1 MAITYPL
8 SLPTSIGIAQIELR
22 AVNAIGMSMS
32 PFTFSQQTVVHEGQR
47 WEASIS
53 IPTVRREYTAPWKA
67 FLTALKGRRGTFLL
81 SDPDYVSPR
90 GTASG
95 TPTITGTAGNETA
108 TITMTGTLL
117 AGDYIQIGTLL
128 NSKLYQVLEDC
139 SDTGLGT
146 TVSLWPSLR
155 TSPAAEDVNL
165 SSPSGLFRL
174 ADNQVSW
181 GIDSSSAYSI
191 SFDCIEVI

>member
-22 AVNAIGMSMS
+22 AVNAIGLSQS
-32 PFTFSQQTVVHEGQR
+32 PFTFAQQTVIHQGQR
-47 WEASIS
+47 WEASVS
-53 IPTVRREYTAPWKA
+53 IPTLRREYTAPWKA

-90 GTASG
+90 GTATSA
-95 TPTITGTAGNETA
+95 TIEGTAGNETA

-128 NSKLYQVLEDC
+128 NSRLYQVLEDC
-139 SDTGLGT
+139 SDTGVGT
-146 TVSLWPSLR
+146 TISLWPALR
-155 TSPAAEDVNL
+155 SSPEVEVVNL

-174 ADNQVSW
+174 ADNQTSW
-181 GIDSSSAYSI
+181 AIDSSSAYSI
-191 SFDCIEVI
+191 SFDCMEVI

>member
-22 AVNAIGMSMS
+22 AVNAIGLSMS

-95 TPTITGTAGNETA
+95 TPTITGSAGDSSVTVVL
-108 TITMTGTLL
+108 TGSLL
-117 AGDYIQIGTLL
+117 AGDYIQLGTGL
-128 NSKLYQVLEDC
+128 NARLHQVLEDQ
-139 SDTGLGT
+139 TGNGT
-146 TVSLWPSLR
+146 LEIWPALR
-155 TSPAAEDVNL
+155 GNYSSANVVI

-174 ADNQVSW
+174 ATNQVTW
-181 GIDSSSAYSI
+181 DINSSSAYSI
-191 SFDCIEVI
+191 SFDCVEVI

>member
-1 MAITYPL
+1 MVLVSP
-8 SLPTSIGIAQIELR
+8 
-22 AVNAIGMSMS
+22 
-32 PFTFSQQTVVHEGQR
+32 PFTFSQQTVVHQGQR

-53 IPTVRREYTAPWKA
+53 IPTVRKQYAAPWKA

-81 SDPDYVSPR
+81 SDPDYASPR

-117 AGDYIQIGTLL
+117 AGDYIQVGTLL

-174 ADNQVSW
+174 AANQVSW
-181 GIDSSSAYSI
+181 AVDQSSAYSI
-191 SFDCIEVI
+191 SFDCVEVL

>member
-22 AVNAIGMSMS
+22 AVNAIGLSQS
-32 PFTFSQQTVVHEGQR
+32 PFTFAQQTVIHQGQR
-47 WEASIS
+47 WEASVS
-53 IPTVRREYTAPWKA
+53 IPTLRREYTAPWKA

-90 GTASG
+90 GTATSA
-95 TPTITGTAGNETA
+95 TITGTVGSETA

-128 NSKLYQVLEDC
+128 NSRLYQVLEDQ
-139 SDTGLGT
+139 TGSGT
-146 TVSLWPSLR
+146 ISVWPALR
-155 TSPAAEDVNL
+155 SSPTAEAVNL

-174 ADNQVSW
+174 ADNQTSW
-181 GIDSSSAYSI
+181 AIDSSSSYSI
-191 SFDCIEVI
+191 SFDCMEVI

>member
-22 AVNAIGMSMS
+22 AVNAIGLSQS
-32 PFTFSQQTVVHEGQR
+32 PFTFAQQTVIHQGQR
-47 WEASIS
+47 WEASVS
-53 IPTVRREYTAPWKA
+53 IPTLRREYTAPWKA

-90 GTASG
+90 GTATSA
-95 TPTITGTAGNETA
+95 TITGTIGSETA

-128 NSKLYQVLEDC
+128 NSRLYQVLEDQ
-139 SDTGLGT
+139 TGSGT
-146 TVSLWPSLR
+146 ISVWPALR
-155 TSPAAEDVNL
+155 SSPTAEAVNL

-174 ADNQVSW
+174 ADNQTSW
-181 GIDSSSAYSI
+181 AIDSSSSYSI
-191 SFDCIEVI
+191 SFDCMEVI

>member
-22 AVNAIGMSMS
+22 AVNAIGLSQS
-32 PFTFSQQTVVHEGQR
+32 PFTFAQQTVIHQGQR
-47 WEASIS
+47 WEASVS
-53 IPTVRREYTAPWKA
+53 IPTLRREYTAPWKA

-90 GTASG
+90 GTATSA
-95 TPTITGTAGNETA
+95 TITGTVGSETA

-128 NSKLYQVLEDC
+128 NSRLYQVLEDQ
-139 SDTGLGT
+139 TGSGT
-146 TVSLWPSLR
+146 ISVWPALR
-155 TSPAAEDVNL
+155 SSPSAEVVDL

-174 ADNQVSW
+174 ANNQTSW
-181 GIDSSSAYSI
+181 AIDASSAYSI
-191 SFDCIEVI
+191 SFDCMEVI